1 MVHASFI
8 ERKNAEP
15 TKKRKS
21 LTKVLAAEGHTV
33 DNKPR
38 ELNITGTPK
47 IYKKSNT
54 KIPSV
59 DKERFE
65 DEDLSEHINEEMHK
79 LTCEKFENVAE
90 KIEIS
95 DYILEEEL
103 PFSDGKNSLKIK
115 FFKRKNRMYC
125 VKIYLNEDIQ
135 IRPITFTGSQ
145 TGKSFW
151 QMIKGS
157 LKK

>member
-1 MVHASFI
+1 MVHPSFV

-21 LTKVLAAEGHTV
+21 NAKVLASEGLTV
-33 DNKPR
+33 DIKPR
-38 ELNITGTPK
+38 ELNISGEPK
-47 IYKKSNT
+47 IYKKKDT
-54 KIPSV
+54 KIPAIAKQTI
-59 DKERFE
+59 DE
-65 DEDLSEHINEEMHK
+65 EDLSEYVSIEIPEE
-79 LTCEKFENVAE
+79 VAE
-90 KIEIS
+90 EFEKEPVIAGFD

-103 PFSDGKNSLKIK
+103 PFTDGKNTLKIK

-125 VKIYLNEDIQ
+125 VKVYLNEDIQ
-135 IRPITFTGSQ
+135 IRPVTFTGSQ